1 MCDSKTIIYCG
12 DLGVGGWHGIV
23 FGIDGVCPGIPATNY
38 KDATK
43 IMVKTD
49 VKAKSINNDRQCE
62 QGGVG
67 QFGCTYHEQGLSP
80 TITAG
85 DHGYCIGHILVGEQN
100 DTDLCDRWNRRK
112 EI

>member
-1 MCDSKTIIYCG
+1 MRDSKTIIYCG

-62 QGGVG
+62 QGGGRTVWMYLLRTRLIPYDYSRRSWLLYR
-67 QFGCTYHEQGLSP
+67 TYFS
-80 TITAG
+80 
-85 DHGYCIGHILVGEQN
+85 
-100 DTDLCDRWNRRK
+100 R
-112 EI
+112 